1 MAKKSLK
8 LEPVKATETASLY
21 TIIFENDDMSEFSK
35 FLTRFK
41 DNGRLQRD
49 YQIILYALKKILE
62 NGVLERYFRREGK
75 YTDRVCA
82 LPIDSGKLRLYCL
95 RLSDKILILG
105 NGGIK
110 ATRTYNEN
118 SELNGYVMD
127 LQRFDALLKEAEK
140 EGSIQIEETTITG
153 AEDKI
158 FEL

>member
-41 DNGRLQRD
+41 DTGRLQRD

-110 ATRTYNEN
+110 STRTYNEN

>member
-140 EGSIQIEETTITG
+140 EGSIQIEETTSTG
-153 AEDKI
+153 AEDKM

>member
-1 MAKKSLK
+1 MEKKSLK
-8 LEPVKATETASLY
+8 LEPVKASETASLY
-21 TIIFENDDMSEFSK
+21 TIIFDNDDMSEFSK

-75 YTDRVCA
+75 YADRVCA

-110 ATRTYNEN
+110 ASRTYNED

-127 LQRFDALLKEAEK
+127 LQRFDVLLKEAEK
-140 EGSIQIEETTITG
+140 DGSIKIEETTITG

>member
-1 MAKKSLK
+1 MAKKTIK
-8 LEPVKATETASLY
+8 LEPVKASDSASLY

-35 FLTRFK
+35 FLIRFK

-49 YQIILYALKKILE
+49 YQLILYALKKILE

-75 YTDRVCA
+75 FSDRVCA
-82 LPIDSGKLRLYCL
+82 LPVDSGKLRLYCL

-110 ATRTYNEN
+110 ETRTYNED

-127 LQRFDALLKEAEK
+127 LQQFDALLKEAEK
-140 EGSIQIEETTITG
+140 DGSIHIEETTITG

>member
-110 ATRTYNEN
+110 STRTYNEN

>member
-1 MAKKSLK
+1 MAKRKLK
-8 LEPVKATETASLY
+8 LESVKASDTASLY

-49 YQIILYALKKILE
+49 YQLILYALKKILE
-62 NGVLERYFRREGK
+62 NGVLERYFRIEGK
-75 YTDRVCA
+75 MSDRVCA

-110 ATRTYNEN
+110 STRTYNED
-118 SELNGYVMD
+118 SALNGYVMD
-127 LQRFDALLKEAEK
+127 LQQFDTLLKEAEK
-140 EGSIQIEETTITG
+140 DGSIQIEETNITG
-153 AEDKI
+153 VEDKI

>member
-49 YQIILYALKKILE
+49 YQIILYTLKKILE

-110 ATRTYNEN
+110 STRTYNEN

-127 LQRFDALLKEAEK
+127 LQRFVALLKEAEK

>member
-1 MAKKSLK
+1 MNRRSLK
-8 LEPVKATETASLY
+8 LEPVRSTETASLY
-21 TIIFENDDMSEFSK
+21 TIVFENSDLSEFSK

-49 YQIILYALKKILE
+49 YQLILYALKKILE
-62 NGVLERYFRREGK
+62 NGVLERYFRNEGK
-75 YTDRVCA
+75 YSDRVCA

-95 RLSDKILILG
+95 RISDKILIIG

-127 LQRFDALLKEAEK
+127 LQQFDALLKEAEK
-140 EGSIQIEETTITG
+140 DGSIHIEETEIIG
-153 AEDKI
+153 AGDKT

>member
-1 MAKKSLK
+1 MAKRSLR
-8 LEPVKATETASLY
+8 LEPVKASEIASLY

-127 LQRFDALLKEAEK
+127 LQQFDALLKEAEK
-140 EGSIQIEETTITG
+140 DSSIQIEETSITG

>member
-1 MAKKSLK
+1 
-8 LEPVKATETASLY
+8 ASLY

-41 DNGRLQRD
+41 DNGRLKRD
-49 YQIILYALKKILE
+49 YQLILYALKKILE
-62 NGVLERYFRREGK
+62 NGVLERYFRNEGK
-75 YTDRVCA
+75 YSDRVCA

-95 RLSDKILILG
+95 RISDKILILG

-110 ATRTYNEN
+110 ATRTYNED
-118 SELNGYVMD
+118 SELNGYVME
-127 LQRFDALLKEAEK
+127 LQQFDELLKEAEND
-140 EGSIQIEETTITG
+140 GSIRIEETGITG

>member
-1 MAKKSLK
+1 MAERTIK
-8 LEPVKATETASLY
+8 LEPVKTSEMASLY

-35 FLTRFK
+35 FLNRFK
-41 DNGRLQRD
+41 DNGKLQRD
-49 YQIILYALKKILE
+49 YQLILYALKKILE

-75 YTDRVCA
+75 YSDRVCA

-110 ATRTYNEN
+110 ATRTYNED

-127 LQRFDALLKEAEK
+127 LQQFDILLKEAEK
-140 EGSIQIEETTITG
+140 DGTIQIEETSITG
-153 AEDKI
+153 ADDKI

>member
-1 MAKKSLK
+1 MTKRTLK
-8 LEPVKATETASLY
+8 LEPVKASEIASLY
-21 TIIFENDDMSEFSK
+21 TIIFENNDMSEFAK
-35 FLTRFK
+35 FMTRFK

-49 YQIILYALKKILE
+49 YQLILYALNKILE

-75 YTDRVCA
+75 LNDRVCA

-110 ATRTYNEN
+110 ATRTYNED

-127 LQRFDALLKEAEK
+127 LQQFDALLKEAEK
-140 EGSIQIEETTITG
+140 DGSIQIEETYITG
-153 AEDKI
+153 SENKI

>member
-118 SELNGYVMD
+118 SKLNGYVMD